1 MTSGCQSNIFPSF
14 LIVVVLALTISCY
27 GVGLFKLFTAAWKG
41 RGQHP
46 EALLGPGEPSHCAS
60 SQDLDS
66 LAALAEQ
73 TLP

>member
-1 MTSGCQSNIFPSF
+1 MTSGCQNNIFPCF
-14 LIVVVLALTISCY
+14 LIVVVFALTVSCY
-27 GVGLFKLFTAAWKG
+27 GVGLFKLFTAVWKG

-46 EALLGPGEPSHCAS
+46 EALAGTGYRSRCAS

-66 LAALAEQ
+66 LAALAVQ

>member
-1 MTSGCQSNIFPSF
+1 MTSGCQSNIFPPF
-14 LIVVVLALTISCY
+14 LIVVVFTLTISCY
-27 GVGLFKLFTAAWKG
+27 GVGLFKLFTAVYKG

-46 EALLGPGEPSHCAS
+46 EAFSGPGEGSRCAS

-66 LAALAEQ
+66 LVALAAK